1 MRCSPIGTRPFGASR
16 RVHVRPRAMMKT
28 RRTRATPMALPP
40 TVTLASLG
48 TARGST
54 PQSAPAGF
62 PRTRVAAAIHIH
74 AWRPC
79 WAFDRRRAVTAR
91 AMMSWWIE
99 AVLGVL
105 SDEQTEVHLG
115 QTRKLIEAALKLIAA
130 ALAALK
136 SLTRLG
142 MFSAIGSRPYTAS
155 SPRALNGRR
164 AGSARLLYLLI
175 EGSPSF

>member
-1 MRCSPIGTRPFGASR
+1 
-16 RVHVRPRAMMKT
+16 
-28 RRTRATPMALPP
+28 
-40 TVTLASLG
+40 
-48 TARGST
+48 
-54 PQSAPAGF
+54 
-62 PRTRVAAAIHIH
+62 
-74 AWRPC
+74 
-79 WAFDRRRAVTAR
+79 
-91 AMMSWWIE
+91 MSWWIE

-115 QTRKLIEAALKLIAA
+115 QTRKLIAAALKLIAA

-175 EGSPSF
+175 EGSPPF

>member
-1 MRCSPIGTRPFGASR
+1 
-16 RVHVRPRAMMKT
+16 
-28 RRTRATPMALPP
+28 
-40 TVTLASLG
+40 
-48 TARGST
+48 
-54 PQSAPAGF
+54 
-62 PRTRVAAAIHIH
+62 
-74 AWRPC
+74 
-79 WAFDRRRAVTAR
+79 
-91 AMMSWWIE
+91 MSWWIE
-99 AVLGVL
+99 AVLGSL
-105 SDEQTEVHLG
+105 SDEQTDVHLG
-115 QTRKLIEAALKLIAA
+115 QTRKLIAAALKLSAA